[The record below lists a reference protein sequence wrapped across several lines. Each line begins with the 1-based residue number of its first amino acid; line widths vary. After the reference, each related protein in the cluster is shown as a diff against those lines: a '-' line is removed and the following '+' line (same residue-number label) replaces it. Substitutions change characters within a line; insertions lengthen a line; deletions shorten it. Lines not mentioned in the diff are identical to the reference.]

1 MWPREDWNDTFS
13 CYLPLGGHI
22 VTDLK
27 ILRDII
33 DSFFLYYCTTNLIFD
48 RHIISILAPRY
59 VLHVHV
65 WALRKKNYQIW
76 YGSFRWDVFVTSVE
90 SSDGWNNIFTLVNS
104 AISTWML
111 EEMSR
116 TRSSSARISGN
127 TLRPA
132 LAGLWLLL
140 DMRVPSIFF
149 TQE

>member
-65 WALRKKNYQIW
+65 WALRKKIIKFDTDP
-76 YGSFRWDVFVTSVE
+76 FRWDVFVTSVE
-90 SSDGWNNIFTLVNS
+90 SSDRWNNIFTLVNS

-116 TRSSSARISGN
+116 TRNSSARISGN

-140 DMRVPSIFF
+140 DLRAPSIFF

>member
-48 RHIISILAPRY
+48 RHIISILTPRY

-65 WALRKKNYQIW
+65 WVSAKKIIKFDTDP
-76 YGSFRWDVFVTSVE
+76 FRWDILVTSVE
-90 SSDGWNNIFTLVNS
+90 GSDRWNNIFTLINS

-127 TLRPA
+127 TLSPA

-140 DMRVPSIFF
+140 DLRAPSIFF

>member
-1 MWPREDWNDTFS
+1 MWPREDWNDNFS
-13 CYLPLGGHI
+13 CYLPLGGRI
-22 VTDLK
+22 VLRRRRRTDLK

-48 RHIISILAPRY
+48 RNVISILAPRY

-65 WALRKKNYQIW
+65 WALRKKNDQIW
-76 YGSFRWDVFVTSVE
+76 YGSFPVRCHSDIRI
-90 SSDGWNNIFTLVNS
+90 SSDRWNN
-104 AISTWML
+104 ML

-116 TRSSSARISGN
+116 TRGSSARISGN

-140 DMRVPSIFF
+140 DLRAPSIFF

>member
-33 DSFFLYYCTTNLIFD
+33 VSFFLYYCTTNLIFLID
-48 RHIISILAPRY
+48 MSSLFLLPVMCCTYTYELSAKKIIKFDTDPFL
-59 VLHVHV
+59 
-65 WALRKKNYQIW
+65 
-76 YGSFRWDVFVTSVE
+76 WDVTSVE
-90 SSDGWNNIFTLVNS
+90 SSDRWNNIFTLINS

-140 DMRVPSIFF
+140 DLRAPSIFF